1 MKRQRL
7 RCFTAALLLLC
18 AAAVCGGA
26 PSKVSAQTSPARAVA
41 GAGEMKGR
49 GEASKLSPE
58 EERLVRDSKAAI
70 IETGFSE
77 RYFDAHFKPVKVHN
91 SPGDRR
97 VVWRFRLDG
106 YEVIINDSI
115 GFYTDARGRRV
126 DSHMVG
132 AALGRT
138 RDIRRAISFPRAQR
152 AMKACIGDYS
162 PGSILLQRFDADGR
176 VSLVFS
182 AVSLPPPAE
191 PASAASAGQST
202 PPPPPARQLPEGVRP
217 GGKKKPFLGIGTIDL
232 ETGRCTRGVAQVGS
246 PQPPAN
252 PRPAP

>member
-1 MKRQRL
+1 MKRKRL

-26 PSKVSAQTSPARAVA
+26 PAEVSAQTSPARAVA

-58 EERLVRDSKAAI
+58 EELLVRESKAAI

-77 RYFDAHFKPVKVHN
+77 RYFDAHFKPIKVHN

-152 AMKACIGDYS
+152 AMKACIGEYS

-191 PASAASAGQST
+191 PASGAGQ
-202 PPPPPARQLPEGVRP
+202 PPPSPAARQLPEGVRP
-217 GGKKKPFLGIGTIDL
+217 GGKKKPFLGIGSIDL
-232 ETGRCTRGVAQVGS
+232 ETGRCVKGVAQVGS

-252 PRPAP
+252 PQPAP